1 MIKGGISMDAPTLVK
16 VTSHDIIFTNQA
28 LHVQNKKEA
37 KICMT
42 HVTQNGVLLVK
53 STDSTEGP
61 EL

>member
-1 MIKGGISMDAPTLVK
+1 MDAPTLVK

-28 LHVQNKKEA
+28 LHEQNKKEA

-42 HVTQNGVLLVK
+42 HVTQNGVMWVK
-53 STDSTEGP
+53 SMDSTDSMEGP